1 VILGNHI
8 PKIPFSK
15 TVVTMSHATK
25 KIPHKNVLQLHGPSR
40 EERQT
45 QDLQSYV
52 FESKGRPMK
61 ELHNVQVIHLRS
73 RNDDQADAD
82 KKNTPPDCVAYADLV
97 GFGGDVYFEPTVV
110 DG

>member
-1 VILGNHI
+1 
-8 PKIPFSK
+8 
-15 TVVTMSHATK
+15 MSHATK